1 MVKAKYFGASFQ
13 GGQTGFHN
21 QAQAC
26 LHPWHSS
33 FVPPAVGR
41 LANNQDKLHQ
51 DLAAPCTEKEQ
62 RVIFTILNFVN
73 FLRKFLSHKEVL
85 KRQWSF
91 AEFATLE
98 MKDDS
103 A

>member
-1 MVKAKYFGASFQ
+1 MY
-13 GGQTGFHN
+13 
-21 QAQAC
+21 
-26 LHPWHSS
+26 
-33 FVPPAVGR
+33 GR
-41 LANNQDKLHQ
+41 
-51 DLAAPCTEKEQ
+51 EKEQ
-62 RVIFTILNFVN
+62 RVIFTIHNFVN

-103 A
+103 AWGILYTVINFIAIMLTCLLLIFDIFVLHSSDRWIG